1 MSQICESCVMIY
13 KFKKILQV
21 IITIPYNFFNIK
33 LAASLYYVTY
43 LNPAAQIYY
52 TKTVIIKKN

>member
-1 MSQICESCVMIY
+1 MSQICESRVITY
-13 KFKKILQV
+13 KFKKNS
-21 IITIPYNFFNIK
+21 TSYYNNPLCFFNVK